1 VAISP
6 PFLGE
11 SAMAER
17 EPLIFLPGL
26 LCDDALF
33 APQVEAL
40 RDVADPLVMP
50 LTAHSAIDDYAADV
64 LARAPDRFALA
75 GLSMGGYCAL
85 AIARRAAGRVTRL
98 ALLNTSARP
107 DDPPTLKR
115 RRGLITLSERGAFK
129 GVTPKLL
136 PLLLSEAGLK
146 NAALVETI
154 TTMAQR
160 VGQPAFVRQQ
170 KAIMS
175 RIDSRPF
182 LSAIDAPT
190 VVIAGEQDALT
201 PPSLAEE
208 LADGIPAAELI
219 RLPDCGH
226 LSTLEQPDA
235 VSAALRQWLM
245 RAPSVSS

>member
-1 VAISP
+1 
-6 PFLGE
+6 
-11 SAMAER
+11 MAER
-17 EPLIFLPGL
+17 EPLILLPGL
-26 LCDDALF
+26 LCDAALF
-33 APQVEAL
+33 APQIEAL
-40 RDVADPLVMP
+40 RDVADPIVTP
-50 LTAHSAIDDYAADV
+50 LTERVSIDDYAADV
-64 LARAPDRFALA
+64 LDRAPERFALA

-85 AIARRAAGRVTRL
+85 AVARRAQGRMTRL

-107 DDPPTLKR
+107 DDDATLKR
-115 RRGLITLSERGAFK
+115 RRGLIALSEKGQFK

-146 NAALVETI
+146 NASLVETI

-190 VVIAGEQDALT
+190 LVVVGEEDALT
-201 PPSLAEE
+201 PPDLAEE
-208 LADGIPAAELI
+208 LADGISSAELL
-219 RLPDCGH
+219 RLPECGH

-235 VSAALRQWLM
+235 VSAALRAWLA
-245 RAPSVSS
+245 R

>member
-1 VAISP
+1 
-6 PFLGE
+6 
-11 SAMAER
+11 MAER

-33 APQVEAL
+33 APQVAAL
-40 RDVADPLVMP
+40 RDVADPIVMP
-50 LTAHSAIDDYAADV
+50 LTDYASIDDYAADI

-85 AIARRAAGRVTRL
+85 AVARSAAGRMTRL

-115 RRGLITLSERGAFK
+115 RRGLIALSEMGEFK

-136 PLLLSEAGLK
+136 PLLLSQKGLQD
-146 NAALVETI
+146 AALVETI

-190 VVIAGEQDALT
+190 LVVAGEHDVLT
-201 PPSLAEE
+201 PPELAEE
-208 LADGIPAAELI
+208 LADGIPSAELL
-219 RLPDCGH
+219 RLPECGH

-235 VSAALRQWLM
+235 VSAALRRWLA
-245 RAPSVSS
+245 R